1 MKISLFLDFLKYI
14 CILSC
19 MRGQNN
25 KVILKFTKFLRYF
38 QKKKNFKNF
47 WGCPGPLGH
56 QVALP
61 LFLLSIK
68 VKSLKSHCMKISY

>member
-19 MRGQNN
+19 MRGQND

-38 QKKKNFKNF
+38 QKKKI
-47 WGCPGPLGH
+47 
-56 QVALP
+56 
-61 LFLLSIK
+61 S
-68 VKSLKSHCMKISY
+68 KIFGGAQAPWSSSGSATVSS

>member
-19 MRGQNN
+19 MRGQND

-38 QKKKNFKNF
+38 QKKKN
-47 WGCPGPLGH
+47 
-56 QVALP
+56 
-61 LFLLSIK
+61 S
-68 VKSLKSHCMKISY
+68 KIFGGAQARSSSGSATVSS